1 MKRTQKGITLVALV
15 ITIIILL
22 ILAGITISSLTQTS
36 LFTKA
41 NEAKEKTEDAKL
53 RENTI
58 LNEFAEG
65 IDEKVGSSEGT
76 TYTAY
81 TRGQTV
87 TVENKDGV
95 EQSFYVLNDSS
106 SSEATVTLLAA
117 KNINTSTLLQGD
129 DANIIAF
136 SANTGWA
143 EGENLNDYGNLK
155 TDGSSAVYY
164 AVQYGGKFEGA
175 TGRLMTV
182 GEVKDI
188 TGLTGFG
195 AISSPAWITTTNFW
209 LGSASSTSSV
219 WRVYGGGLSNY
230 YSFNAS
236 DCGVRPVIEISKS
249 EI

>member
-36 LFTKA
+36 LFAKA
-41 NEAKEKTEDAKL
+41 NEAKEKTEEAKL

-58 LNEFAEG
+58 LNGFAEG
-65 IDEKVGSSEGT
+65 IEEIVGGSEET

-87 TVENKDGV
+87 TVKNKEGV

-117 KNINTSTLLQGD
+117 KNIKTSTLLQGD
-129 DANIIAF
+129 DANTIAF
-136 SANTGWA
+136 SANKGWA
-143 EGENLNDYGNLK
+143 EGENLNNYGNLK

-188 TGLTGFG
+188 TGLTGSG
-195 AISSPAWITTTNFW
+195 AISSPAWITTTNYW
-209 LGSASSTSSV
+209 LGSAYDTYGV
-219 WRVYGGGLSNY
+219 WYVISGSLYVNGY
-230 YSFNAS
+230 DIADIY
-236 DCGVRPVIEISKS
+236 GVRPVIEISKS

>member
-175 TGRLMTV
+175 TGRLMIV
-182 GEVKDI
+182 GEVKNI
-188 TGLTGFG
+188 TGLTSYGTIG
-195 AISSPAWITTTNFW
+195 SPDWIKTTNYW
-209 LGSASSTSSV
+209 LGSARDAGRV
-219 WRVYGGGLSNY
+219 WVVGGGRLSYSSYGSDSY
-230 YSFNAS
+230 Y
-236 DCGVRPVIEISKS
+236 GVRPVIEISKS